1 MKLPS
6 KFYIV
11 LLFTAC
17 ILAQK
22 AFAAVDKSETK
33 YTVSSKGFNI
43 GSAVTTQ
50 TITPDNALHYENHT
64 KIKSRILFFSY
75 NLDLE
80 EAAHI
85 KDGKTL
91 EYSRKANDN
100 GKDIETEG
108 KLEDGEFK
116 INTVE
121 NKKHKNISF
130 NTNQY
135 DYTTIDGPEFIVDFK
150 DTNDITLRIL
160 DLEYLAIV
168 KRTYHYVKTETIEVD
183 GRKFTCKVID
193 LSDLHK
199 TARRWIYRNGD
210 KAAILRQEGKGKD
223 GSYTIKAV
231 SISKS

>member
-1 MKLPS
+1 M
-6 KFYIV
+6 
-11 LLFTAC
+11 
-17 ILAQK
+17 
-22 AFAAVDKSETK
+22 
-33 YTVSSKGFNI
+33 
-43 GSAVTTQ
+43 
-50 TITPDNALHYENHT
+50 
-64 KIKSRILFFSY
+64 FFSY

-80 EAAHI
+80 ESAHI

-100 GKDIETEG
+100 GKDTETEG

-116 INTVE
+116 INYIE

-130 NTNQY
+130 NTSQY
-135 DYTTIDGPEFIVDFK
+135 DYTTIYGPEFIIDFK
-150 DTNDITLRIL
+150 DTNDVTLRIL

-168 KRTYHYVKTETIEVD
+168 KRTYHYVKTDTIEVD

-210 KAAILRQEGKGKD
+210 KASIIRQEGRGKD

-231 SISKS
+231 FYKQIVNIYSLHSESSSCGYRVNTAVAGPANRHVQCDSKQLLDFLQNW